1 MNHSVAYNLNNG
13 QWRDLVSQFHYDRS
27 EVFSLGVDTRY
38 DMEEARMRRVS
49 TNLAWVINPKWRVQ
63 WLGGYDAPNKKLLYN
78 EILVTRD
85 LHCWDVSAYYSY
97 QQKYF
102 YLYFRLKALNIPL
115 PQFGI
120 GRGGQIL
127 GGGQGWPL

>member
-1 MNHSVAYNLNNG
+1 
-13 QWRDLVSQFHYDRS
+13 
-27 EVFSLGVDTRY
+27 
-38 DMEEARMRRVS
+38 MRRVS
-49 TNLAWVINPKWRVQ
+49 TNLSWVITPRWRLQ

-78 EILVTRD
+78 EFLVTRD

-102 YLYFRLKALNIPL
+102 YLYFRLKALDIPL
-115 PQFGI
+115 PRFGI

-127 GGGQGWPL
+127 GGG